1 MTAFLLAVGLI
12 FVAAAVCGGVAARL
26 RLPRVVG
33 EMAAGLL
40 IGQSLLGHVWP
51 HAEHYV
57 FGQGVLD
64 ALRPLGLLVVLLYVA
79 VVGAELDLT
88 VIRGRSRNLVVG
100 VCVGLAAAGGG
111 AAILSVALSDL
122 EPHGVPRWTYIA
134 FLCGAL
140 LVTAVPVLARILD
153 ETGLTRTRVGT
164 VTLTLSVADDFVAFS
179 IVAVAI
185 AVATNGSLAL
195 ALGGTAALGVLA
207 VALRSGDR
215 VRRWIPELKAV
226 SAVGIGV
233 LALAGAAIDSLGAST
248 LVLAFL
254 VGALVWRRSSA
265 GGSVPGG
272 DVIRRLV
279 PLYIVFTALSVDVSS
294 LAKPRLAF
302 GMVLVTLLAV
312 GTKAIACFVTG
323 PLLSLDRGETISLA
337 VLRNTRGLTELVALN
352 LGFQAG
358 LLSHDLYTV
367 FFTMA
372 LLTTAGSGAIALAAL
387 RPLGRA
393 RSPALESVP
402 APTR

>member
-1 MTAFLLAVGLI
+1 
-12 FVAAAVCGGVAARL
+12 
-26 RLPRVVG
+26 
-33 EMAAGLL
+33 
-40 IGQSLLGHVWP
+40 
-51 HAEHYV
+51 
-57 FGQGVLD
+57 
-64 ALRPLGLLVVLLYVA
+64 
-79 VVGAELDLT
+79 
-88 VIRGRSRNLVVG
+88 
-100 VCVGLAAAGGG
+100 VGLAAAGGG

-215 VRRWIPELKAV
+215 LRHWIPELKAV

-233 LALAGAAIDSLGAST
+233 LALGGAAIDSLGAST

-302 GMVLVTLLAV
+302 GMVLVTVLAV

-358 LLSHDLYTV
+358 LLSQDLYTV